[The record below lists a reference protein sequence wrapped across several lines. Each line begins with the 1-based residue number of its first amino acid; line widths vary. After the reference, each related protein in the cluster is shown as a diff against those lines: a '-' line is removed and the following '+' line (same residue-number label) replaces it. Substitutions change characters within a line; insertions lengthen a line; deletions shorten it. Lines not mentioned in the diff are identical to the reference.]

1 MNSRGAVNQ
10 SELIKQSFF
19 ERFSLKD
26 VSVLTYTFHDKHSDY
41 MLSIDIRVDFFTFR
55 VTASF
60 SMISL
65 K

>member
-1 MNSRGAVNQ
+1 
-10 SELIKQSFF
+10 
-19 ERFSLKD
+19 LKD

-60 SMISL
+60 SMISR